1 MVASRRIIR
10 VFFFPTLARVYS
22 HDERHFQRCLSNF
35 LTSGNARPPVVVVR
49 YFSAV
54 MVVFRSSEPTL
65 SKLEIANPTPNLKL
79 TITCRGIDLFFYHR
93 PRRTVNLL
101 CSL

>member
-1 MVASRRIIR
+1 MVASRRIVR

-54 MVVFRSSEPTL
+54 MVVFRSSEPARSQL
-65 SKLEIANPTPNLKL
+65 GIRNPTSNLQF
-79 TITCRGIDLFFYHR
+79 TIYCRGIDLFFDGR
-93 PRRTVNLL
+93 PRRTVNRL